1 MLSTVSVATGIDGA
15 PECAG
20 MRQHTMA
27 RDGSAPVLVPIF
39 EIPEFAGLLR
49 QVGKLEHSCGL
60 APFNVTYVCDL
71 AIS

>member
-1 MLSTVSVATGIDGA
+1 MLYTVSVATGIDGA

-27 RDGSAPVLVPIF
+27 RDGSAPVLVPTF
-39 EIPEFAGLLR
+39 ENPEFAGLLR